1 MLDKFNRYKT
11 TEDTG
16 IELLYRSEDLC
27 NYEFVETDDIKLYN
41 QQCEMLDI
49 MEVSV
54 LPETDI
60 DRPSIFNIP
69 QHYKELDV
77 EQYVKNLVLQQ
88 PSAEIHGL
96 PVNPAAR
103 VEEELALYKARNLY
117 PVLQLMIYIVDTM
130 RKNNLVWGVGRG
142 SSVSSYVL
150 FLIGIHKIDSIKYNL
165 DIKEFLKED

>member
-1 MLDKFNRYKT
+1 MLDKFNRYNA

-16 IELLYRSEDLC
+16 IELLYQNKDLRE
-27 NYEFVETDDIKLYN
+27 YEFSETNDVTLYN

-49 MEVSV
+49 DSINI
-54 LPETDI
+54 LNGTDF
-60 DRPSIFNIP
+60 DRTSIFNIP
-69 QHYKELDV
+69 QHYKDIDV

-88 PSAEIHGL
+88 PAAEIHGL

-103 VEEELALYKARNLY
+103 VEQELALYKARNLY
-117 PVLQLMIYIVDTM
+117 PMLQLMIYIVNTM
-130 RKNNLVWGVGRG
+130 RKHNLVWGVGRG

-165 DIKEFLKED
+165 DIREFLKED